1 MQVATDTGTPQRDD
15 TASGRDDGSPDRAVA
30 VVAAGGDAYRISVR
44 GHTLLVDQP
53 VDAGGDDR
61 GPTPTDLFVA
71 ALAGC
76 VAFYAG
82 RYLARHGMATD
93 SLRVSADY
101 DMATDRPARVAAV
114 RLRLAVPEDLA
125 QQRRPAL
132 LAVAT
137 HCTVHNS
144 LADPPTVD
152 IQLD

>member
-1 MQVATDTGTPQRDD
+1 MCVASDTGTRRRTE
-15 TASGRDDGSPDRAVA
+15 TASGRDDRRQDGAVT
-30 VVAAGGDAYRISVR
+30 VVAAGGDAYRITVR

-53 VDAGGDDR
+53 ADAGGDNR

-82 RYLARHGMATD
+82 RYLARHGVATG
-93 SLRVSADY
+93 SLRVSAEY
-101 DMATDRPARVAAV
+101 DMAADRPARIAAV
-114 RLRLAVPEDLA
+114 RVRLAVPDDLA
-125 QQRRPAL
+125 QHRRPAL

-144 LADPPTVD
+144 LTDPPAVD

>member
-1 MQVATDTGTPQRDD
+1 MRVASDTGTRQEAE
-15 TASGRDDGSPDRAVA
+15 TAPGRDDGRQDEAVA
-30 VVAAGGDAYRISVR
+30 VVGAGGDAYRITVR

-53 VDAGGDDR
+53 IDAGGDDR

-82 RYLARHGMATD
+82 RYLARHCVATD
-93 SLRVSADY
+93 RLRVSAEY
-101 DMATDRPARVAAV
+101 DMATDRPARIAAV
-114 RLRLAVPEDLA
+114 RIRLAAPEDLA
-125 QQRRPAL
+125 EQRRSAL

-144 LADPPTVD
+144 FTDPPAVD